1 MIKLGDLLKVIEL
14 DGPTLDV
21 VVQVSRCDYRH
32 IRDSRIANYLDREV
46 TNISFDTANVDYYE
60 DYYAEFDV
68 YVTIAGPLLKEDT

>member
-1 MIKLGDLLKVIEL
+1 MIRLGELLKVIDL

-21 VVQVSRCDYRH
+21 GVQVSRCEYRH

-46 TNISFDTANVDYYE
+46 TNICFDTANVDYYE

-68 YVTIAGPLLKEDT
+68 YVTIAGPMLKEDT

>member
-1 MIKLGDLLKVIEL
+1 MIRLGELLKVIDL

-21 VVQVSRCDYRH
+21 VVQVSRCEYSH

-46 TNISFDTANVDYYE
+46 TNICFDTANVDYYE

-68 YVTIAGPLLKEDT
+68 YVTIAGPMLKEDT

>member
-1 MIKLGDLLKVIEL
+1 MIRLGELLKVIDL

-21 VVQVSRCDYRH
+21 VVQVSRCEYRH

-46 TNISFDTANVDYYE
+46 TNICFDTANVDYYE

-68 YVTIAGPLLKEDT
+68 YVTIAGPMLKEDT